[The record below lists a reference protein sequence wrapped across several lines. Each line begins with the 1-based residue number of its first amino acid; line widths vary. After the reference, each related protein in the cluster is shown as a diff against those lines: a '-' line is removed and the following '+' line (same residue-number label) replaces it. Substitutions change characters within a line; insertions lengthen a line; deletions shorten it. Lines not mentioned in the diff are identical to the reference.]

1 VFVGGIVD
9 VQKSQ
14 TGRQTFRFFMVV
26 KQHHIRPA
34 VTVLIEEESGGVF
47 ESTNPSEQCN
57 DQLNRRTTRRGS
69 I

>member
-1 VFVGGIVD
+1 
-9 VQKSQ
+9 
-14 TGRQTFRFFMVV
+14 MVV

-47 ESTNPSEQCN
+47 ESTNLPEQCN
-57 DQLNRRTTRRGS
+57 DQLNRRTQRRCS